1 MKKTKPRKVS
11 AWLVTREWVADYP
24 RKEVV
29 AIFSPRLG
37 GGRVREFVD
46 LLDVTTLRLS
56 EQATIMWPRYGG
68 SRRVARFGQT
78 KEGDPVS
85 RGLHLG

>member
-1 MKKTKPRKVS
+1 MGKDEDSTRWTARSWNTLFMKKTKPRKVS

-56 EQATIMWPRYGG
+56 EQATIMWP
-68 SRRVARFGQT
+68 
-78 KEGDPVS
+78 
-85 RGLHLG
+85 